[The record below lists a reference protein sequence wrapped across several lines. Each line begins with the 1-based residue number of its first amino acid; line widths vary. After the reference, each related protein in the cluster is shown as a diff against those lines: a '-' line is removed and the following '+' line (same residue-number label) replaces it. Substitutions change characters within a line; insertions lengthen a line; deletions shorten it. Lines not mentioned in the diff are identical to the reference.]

1 MRKAMSE
8 PAELVIALP
17 DEAATREL
25 GARLAALVRAG
36 DFIALSG
43 DLGAG
48 KTALARALIETRL
61 AAHGL
66 TEDVPSPTFTIV
78 QTYETPDLLITH
90 ADLYRIDR
98 PQDVAELGL
107 GEALED
113 GMVLVE
119 WPERMDGQPRDRLDI
134 GLFLVKEGTNARE
147 ARLRGFGSWTSRL
160 EKLKAA

>member
-1 MRKAMSE
+1 MREAMSE

-48 KTALARALIETRL
+48 
-61 AAHGL
+61 AHGL

-119 WPERMDGQPRDRLDI
+119 WPERMEAQPRDRLDI